1 MAWQFAALSDVGRS
15 RSNNEDAV
23 DYNVGLMLALLA
35 DGLGGYNGGEVASS
49 LSLSVLHRSF
59 AHWRAAAGAQPS
71 SRSLR
76 RALQAGVDEANH
88 AILAAAAADPQL
100 QGMGTTLVV
109 AAVSGHSVVVG
120 HIGDSRCYR
129 LRDRQLLALTEDH
142 SMLRELLAAGS
153 ITPEQA
159 EASPYRNL
167 VTRALGV
174 DKRIELELHEHD
186 AADGDL
192 FLLCSDGLTT
202 MLDDAEILTVLLEES
217 ALSEKALHLV
227 NRANENGGLDNI
239 SVVIAQASQSP

>member
-1 MAWQFAALSDVGRS
+1 MPRQIRSAILRKPALPALAWQFAALSDVGRN

-23 DYNVGLMLALLA
+23 AYDAELMLALLA
-35 DGLGGYNGGEVASS
+35 DGLGGYNGGEVASN
-49 LSLSVLHRSF
+49 LSLAVLRQSF
-59 AHWRAAAGAQPS
+59 VDWRAAAGAAPS
-71 SRSLR
+71 NRSVR
-76 RALQAGVDEANH
+76 RALQAGVDDANH

-100 QGMGTTLVV
+100 HGMGTTLVV
-109 AAVSGHSVVVG
+109 AAFAGHSAIVG

-129 LRDRQLLALTEDH
+129 LRERQLLALTDDH

-192 FLLCSDGLTT
+192 FLLCSDGLST
-202 MLDDAEILTVLLEES
+202 MLDDAQILTILLEE
-217 ALSEKALHLV
+217 
-227 NRANENGGLDNI
+227 G
-239 SVVIAQASQSP
+239 